1 MIVSGLTCR
10 YCGRPARLIRDYH
23 KGVYLSRLIWFCPV
37 CNAQCG
43 AMPRTREPIGIMAD
57 EKLRLAHHRLFKL
70 MCRLKRSGQIS
81 EMYIYLAEQLKTPV
95 VHIEDL
101 DEDQTLKAIQ
111 ILEDLKERGVRPWKK
126 RRIPTEPLTRMTAGQ

>member
-10 YCGRPARLIRDYH
+10 YCGKPARLIRDFDKH
-23 KGVYLSRLIWFCPV
+23 VYLSRLIWFCPV

-111 ILEDLKERGVRPWKK
+111 ILEDLKDRGVRPWKK
-126 RRIPTEPLTRMTAGQ
+126 RRIPTEPLTRMRTCQ